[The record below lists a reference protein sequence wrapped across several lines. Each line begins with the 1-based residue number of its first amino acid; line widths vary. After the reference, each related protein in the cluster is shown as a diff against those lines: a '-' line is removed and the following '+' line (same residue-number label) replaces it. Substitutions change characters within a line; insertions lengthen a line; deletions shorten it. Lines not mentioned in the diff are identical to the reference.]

1 MKGERKNI
9 RKGSVEVFISKA
21 LCDSIISV
29 LTSFIVA
36 DSKNKYAV
44 YAQKIRN
51 KILKHGRVFENN
63 GEKNVAIYFYENESA
78 MLIKLFAIYIN
89 AIENTE

>member
-1 MKGERKNI
+1 MKKI
-9 RKGSVEVFISKA
+9 LKKGAVEVFISA
-21 LCDSIISV
+21 DLCSSLISV
-29 LTSFIVA
+29 LNSFIAA
-36 DSKNKYAV
+36 DFTNKYAV

-78 MLIKLFAIYIN
+78 MLIKLFAIYLN